1 MERISKAAWKRVL
14 KAHGWDVDKTRA
26 SKEHCTIWIPSAT
39 DYDSSARIAFSCL
52 VQDSPVYSDIE
63 TALLEELHAAR
74 VSLGETEAG
83 APEITS
89 DAFASAAETTPPVT
103 APAPTDDAE
112 SVRVERVAKALYEA
126 RRDDWNVS
134 WEELGE
140 SPREKCL
147 AAASVLVR
155 LANGEL

>member
-74 VSLGETEAG
+74 TQRVGIAAHTPDVGLTE
-83 APEITS
+83 
-89 DAFASAAETTPPVT
+89 DRNV
-103 APAPTDDAE
+103 DD
-112 SVRVERVAKALYEA
+112 
-126 RRDDWNVS
+126 
-134 WEELGE
+134 
-140 SPREKCL
+140 
-147 AAASVLVR
+147 
-155 LANGEL
+155 